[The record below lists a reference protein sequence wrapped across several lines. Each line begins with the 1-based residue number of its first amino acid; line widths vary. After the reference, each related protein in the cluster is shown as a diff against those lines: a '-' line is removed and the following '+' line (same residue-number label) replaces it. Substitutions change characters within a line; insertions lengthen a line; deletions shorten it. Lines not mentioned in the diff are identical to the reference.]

1 MIDYT
6 KTGAEMFA
14 NAEVGEEV
22 FIATKNAY
30 KKHAEYLSVGKFKIA
45 RVLKTKVV
53 FQCGREF
60 YFKVKYTK
68 FPPSWVEA
76 ILDPHAANA
85 AMDQIKLVRRLKMAR
100 EKFYAMSDEKL
111 LLIIEAIEGV

>member
-30 KKHAEYLSVGKFKIA
+30 KRPAEYFSVGKFKIA

-53 FQCGREF
+53 FQCGREHLF
-60 YFKVKYTK
+60 NRTKYTG
-68 FPPSWVEA
+68 SWEDVF
-76 ILDPHAANA
+76 LDPHAANSA
-85 AMDQIKLVRRLKMAR
+85 INQIKLARRLKMAR